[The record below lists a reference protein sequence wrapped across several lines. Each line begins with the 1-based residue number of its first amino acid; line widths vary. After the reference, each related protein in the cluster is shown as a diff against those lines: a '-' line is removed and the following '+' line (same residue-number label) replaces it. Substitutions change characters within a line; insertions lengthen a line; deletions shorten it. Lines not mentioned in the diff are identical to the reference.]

1 MAHAV
6 RWKDVLLAAAV
17 FSLASLVYTFPLITA
32 PAHANRLDSP
42 DALLN
47 SWIISWNVRQLRADP
62 LHLFDANIFFPEKG
76 TLAYSENLVTGAL
89 IAAPVA
95 ALTNYANANANPN
108 PIVAFNT
115 VLLVAFVLTGVATF
129 VLAYD
134 LTGDRLASILAGVLF
149 AFAPYRF
156 AHIPHLQ
163 LQLAFGIPL
172 SLLFIRRLVMSTAS
186 TASTASTSTTSGTS
200 AIYAAVGFA
209 LSAALTFGSSVYYAV
224 FVASVAPLVALTEI
238 YWLPR
243 RRRLAAIGRLFLA
256 GAGAIVLTL
265 PLALPYLDKLQGG
278 TVRSL
283 EAASSYSAGVTE
295 YVSSFSRVHAFL
307 PKAAEP
313 LFPGFVALGLA
324 AAALIG
330 VSPEGTRKRCWA
342 LVGVIGVVLSA
353 GPALGLFSFLYRIAA
368 PYRALRVPS
377 RAGVLLLLAVAVL
390 AALGLTLVRKKAF
403 RWALVAIAA
412 VECMAAPLPLR
423 LDVPTYPPIYIDVE
437 ALAEPGALVE
447 LPLPPPERFQDN
459 ALFVYR
465 SIYHRRELVNGYSG
479 FVPRSYRRAHR
490 LLMRRNFTRGL
501 ESMWQDGVR
510 FVLVHEGRLGP
521 RMLRQIQ
528 QARDSGALVM
538 VSERAP
544 DRLYAI
550 AALR

>member
-6 RWKDVLLAAAV
+6 RWKDVLLATAV

-47 SWIISWNVRQLRADP
+47 SWILSWNIHQLRADP

-95 ALTNYANANANPN
+95 ALTDYANANPNPN

-172 SLLFIRRLVMSTAS
+172 SLLFIRRLVMNTAS
-186 TASTASTSTTSGTS
+186 TLTTSGTS
-200 AIYAAVGFA
+200 AGYAGVGFA

-256 GAGAIVLTL
+256 GIGAIVLTL

-283 EAASSYSAGVTE
+283 EAASSFSAGVTE
-295 YVSSFSRVHAFL
+295 YVSSFSRIHAFL

-330 VSPEGTRKRCWA
+330 VSREGTRKRCWA
-342 LVGVIGVVLSA
+342 LIGIIGVVLSA
-353 GPALGLFSFLYRIAA
+353 GPALGLFSFLYHIAG

-423 LDVPTYPPIYIDVE
+423 LDVPTYPPIYMDVE
-437 ALAEPGALVE
+437 ALAGPGALVE

-538 VSERAP
+538 VSESAP

>member
-1 MAHAV
+1 MAHTV

-17 FSLASLVYTFPLITA
+17 FSLASLAYTFPLITA
-32 PAHANRLDSP
+32 PAQANRLDSP

-47 SWIISWNVRQLRADP
+47 AWIISWNVHQLGTDP

-76 TLAYSENLVTGAL
+76 ALAYSENLVTGAL

-95 ALTNYANANANPN
+95 ALTNETN

-115 VLLVAFVLTGVATF
+115 VLLAAFMLTGVATF

-172 SLLFIRRLVMSTAS
+172 SLFLVRRLVMGRATTSTAM
-186 TASTASTSTTSGTS
+186 
-200 AIYAAVGFA
+200 GFA

-243 RRRLAAIGRLFLA
+243 LRRRAAIGRLLLA
-256 GAGAIVLTL
+256 GIGAIVLTL
-265 PLALPYLDKLQGG
+265 PLTLPYLDKLQGG

-283 EAASSYSAGVTE
+283 EAASSFSAGVTE

-313 LFPGFVALGLA
+313 LFPGFVAVGLA

-330 VSPEGTRKRCWA
+330 ASGEGTRKWCWA
-342 LVGVIGVVLSA
+342 LIGVTGVALSA
-353 GPALGLFSFLYRIAA
+353 GPALGLFSFLYHVAA

-390 AALGLTLVRKKAF
+390 AACGLTLVRKKAF

-423 LDVPTYPPIYIDVE
+423 LDVPSYPPIYIDVE

-459 ALFVYR
+459 ALSVYR

-479 FVPRSYRRAHR
+479 FIPQSYRRAHR

-501 ESMWQDGVR
+501 ELMRQDGVR
-510 FVLVHEGRLGP
+510 FVLAHEGRLGP
-521 RMLRQIQ
+521 RMLRQIR

-538 VSERAP
+538 VSESAP

>member
-6 RWKDVLLAAAV
+6 RWKDVLLATAV

-47 SWIISWNVRQLRADP
+47 SWILSWNVHQLWTDP

-95 ALTNYANANANPN
+95 ALTDYAYANAKPN
-108 PIVAFNT
+108 PIAAFNT

-186 TASTASTSTTSGTS
+186 TS
-200 AIYAAVGFA
+200 ARYAGAGFA
-209 LSAALTFGSSVYYAV
+209 LSAVLTFGSSVYYAV

-283 EAASSYSAGVTE
+283 EAASSFSAGVTE

-330 VSPEGTRKRCWA
+330 ASREGTRKWCWA
-342 LVGVIGVVLSA
+342 LVGVTGVALSA
-353 GPALGLFSFLYRIAA
+353 GPALGLFSFLYHIAA

-390 AALGLTLVRKKAF
+390 AACGLTLIRKKAF
-403 RWALVAIAA
+403 RWALVTIAA

-423 LDVPTYPPIYIDVE
+423 LDVPSYPPIYRDVE

-459 ALFVYR
+459 ALSVYR

-479 FVPRSYRRAHR
+479 FVPQSYRRAHR

-501 ESMWQDGVR
+501 ETMRRDGVR
-510 FVLVHEGRLGP
+510 FVLAHEGRLGP
-521 RMLRQIQ
+521 RMLRQIRK
-528 QARDSGALVM
+528 ARDSGVLVM

-550 AALR
+550 AASR